1 MTHSISRN
9 EHWMSSNPH
18 FQVRESPPLS
28 SQLASSSLAASHIV
42 ASVNGPEKRKTVF
55 GENISVFFSRHTVVV
70 VVGMGKWL
78 AKRSS
83 SNRLADENFHFLFI
97 RSFVAVISSVAVEL
111 VLYSWRSPD
120 RKKNSKKKWNKNEKY
135 FDVREEILRLWKRKI
150 KVWEKR
156 MKKSTQEASEKRK
169 FFRYFTLVRQ

>member
-1 MTHSISRN
+1 
-9 EHWMSSNPH
+9 MSSNPH
-18 FQVRESPPLS
+18 FQVRELPPLS
-28 SQLASSSLAASHIV
+28 SHLASSSLAASHIV

-120 RKKNSKKKWNKNEKY
+120 RKKIQLDEKEFKKKSETKTKN
-135 FDVREEILRLWKRKI
+135 ILM
-150 KVWEKR
+150 WE
-156 MKKSTQEASEKRK
+156 RK
-169 FFRYFTLVRQ
+169 FYVLKKENKSVRKTY